1 MIPNKICIKE
11 VQCLS
16 RVNFSVQ
23 SMTHI
28 FSAKQIPI
36 EAKQING
43 EKLNVPLSLERFVYN
58 KKK

>member
-23 SMTHI
+23 SMNHI
-28 FSAKQIPI
+28 FSAEQIPI

-43 EKLNVPLSLERFVYN
+43 EKLNVPISLESFLYY
-58 KKK
+58 